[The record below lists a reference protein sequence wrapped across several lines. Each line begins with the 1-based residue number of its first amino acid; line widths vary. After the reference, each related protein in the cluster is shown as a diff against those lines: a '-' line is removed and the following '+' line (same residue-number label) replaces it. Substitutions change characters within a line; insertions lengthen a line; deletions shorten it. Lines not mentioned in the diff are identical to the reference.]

1 VGDAPALATD
11 PEKKH
16 RPRVGSYNGTFT
28 RRGLAVILR
37 LHDCPARPW
46 KNGLG
51 RTRELAVEPR
61 GAGMED
67 FLWRVSVAEVDSA
80 APFSAFPGIDRTI
93 VLLDGDG
100 FHMALDD
107 GRTNALT
114 EPFVPFAF
122 AGEAQV
128 AVMLAGGPSRDF
140 NLMVR
145 RGHARGHVAVWRQ
158 PDDARLN
165 AETVLLFCARG
176 RVRLGESSLHAGDA
190 WLRPTAPAPVPLQLA
205 PGAVVL
211 AVEVA

>member
-1 VGDAPALATD
+1 MPL
-11 PEKKH
+11 
-16 RPRVGSYNGTFT
+16 
-28 RRGLAVILR
+28 LR

-51 RTRELAVEPR
+51 RTRELAVAPP
-61 GAGMED
+61 GAGMDD

-93 VLLDGDG
+93 VLLEGEG
-100 FHMALDD
+100 FGMALDD
-107 GRTNALT
+107 GRVHALT

-128 AVMLAGGPSRDF
+128 AITLAGGATRDF

-145 RGHARGHVAVWRQ
+145 RDRARGRMTVWHGSDQ
-158 PDDARLN
+158 ARPR

-176 RVRLGESSLHAGDA
+176 RLELDDHVLGPGDA
-190 WLRPTAPAPVPLQLA
+190 WLQATTPPAHLLLA
-205 PGAVVL
+205 PGSVVL
-211 AVEVA
+211 AVDMLPIG